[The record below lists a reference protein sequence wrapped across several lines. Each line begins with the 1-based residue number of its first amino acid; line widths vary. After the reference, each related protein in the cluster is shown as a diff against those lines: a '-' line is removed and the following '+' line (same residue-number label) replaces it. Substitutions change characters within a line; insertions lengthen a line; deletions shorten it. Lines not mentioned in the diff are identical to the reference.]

1 MKIKW
6 LRVVRDV
13 AIVTVFFGI
22 GGFIVGYATQGQWTK
37 DALFIAAS
45 MLGILGFCLCGCLT
59 VENRWK
65 HLVVVATGVWL
76 VNYRL
81 LAHQA
86 TIFAWIFSIFHILIM
101 MVIGVAIASLLVRVP
116 KQKEETDEQKQ

>member
-1 MKIKW
+1 
-6 LRVVRDV
+6 
-13 AIVTVFFGI
+13 
-22 GGFIVGYATQGQWTK
+22 
-37 DALFIAAS
+37 
-45 MLGILGFCLCGCLT
+45 LGFCLCGCLT